1 MKLIYT
7 PKAREDLRDIKHYI
21 TDTLQNKIAA
31 ENISKMILKDCSLL
45 KDNPLLGVDLSG
57 KIDKQTDLRFLI
69 IKNYIAF
76 YKVENDV
83 IKIIRIR
90 NTRTNYMNI
99 IFNDK

>member
-7 PKAREDLRDIKHYI
+7 PKAREDLREIKLYI

-31 ENISKMILKDCSLL
+31 DNISKMILKNCSLL

-76 YKVENDV
+76 YKLENDA
-83 IKIIRIR
+83 IKVIRIR
-90 NTRTNYMNI
+90 NARTNYMNI